1 MAVRA
6 WGEDTPSEPE
16 TSKEDD
22 EGDKEE
28 GEVTPPPHSPPREAL
43 PSLKEIFHMQTR
55 SQVEHVSQ
63 SRLDRDWVV
72 EWLTAI
78 ASPRASIP

>member
-1 MAVRA
+1 MVVRA

-16 TSKEDD
+16 RSEDD
-22 EGDKEE
+22 EEDKEE

-43 PSLKEIFHMQTR
+43 RSLREIFHKQTG

-63 SRLDRDWVV
+63 SGHEQRLGRGMAHRHS
-72 EWLTAI
+72 L
-78 ASPRASIP
+78 ASC

>member
-63 SRLDRDWVV
+63 SRLRQRLGRGVAHRHS
-72 EWLTAI
+72 L
-78 ASPRASIP
+78 ASC

>member
-1 MAVRA
+1 MVVRA

-28 GEVTPPPHSPPREAL
+28 GDVTPPPLSPPREAL
-43 PSLKEIFHMQTR
+43 PSLREIFHMQTR

-63 SRLDRDWVV
+63 SRLGQRLGRGVAHRHS
-72 EWLTAI
+72 L
-78 ASPRASIP
+78 ASC